1 LKLGAKISIAMVF
14 LALLATL
21 VTAFLAQRAI
31 ITSFDYYVDRNL
43 SYRLER
49 IRANLT
55 EYYVDRGSWEGVQ
68 SVFDNSQP
76 RANGV
81 TLGHGRFGQRS
92 PWAGHGMIGPGSGL
106 MMGPG
111 GGDVLL
117 VDLSGKVIAATNSDY
132 LGKSVPEVS
141 IKQGAPVNINES
153 TVGSLVMVNTHHGE
167 WESEFI
173 NSVNKANLWAAAVA
187 LIIALILGVIISKH
201 LTRPL
206 SMLSGAARRLAGR
219 DLGHRVPVVTR
230 DEIGELAK
238 SFNLMAES
246 LERNERLRRNLIADT
261 AHELRTPLA
270 ILRGNLES
278 LQEGVID
285 ASPEVVISLHDE
297 VMRISRLVNE
307 LQDISLA
314 DAGELRLSRRK
325 ASVEELIEKVAI
337 TFSGEAKYKNVTF
350 SVSVPAGLP
359 TVCVDQ
365 DRIIQV
371 LLNIL
376 GNALRYT
383 QSGGKVILSAG
394 LEGHDVVFSVKDTGI
409 GIAPEDVTNIF
420 ERFYRSEQSRSRSGG
435 GTGLGLAIAKGLV
448 EAHGGRIWAES
459 KVNEGSRFS
468 FTVPILQT
476 EG

>member
-1 LKLGAKISIAMVF
+1 MKLGAKISIAMIF

-21 VTAFLAQRAI
+21 VAAFLTGKAI
-31 ITSFDYYVDRNL
+31 RTSFDYYVDRNL
-43 SYRLER
+43 SYRSER
-49 IRANLT
+49 IQAVLT
-55 EYYVDRGSWEGVQ
+55 EYYSEKGGWEGVQ
-68 SVFDNSQP
+68 AVFDYSQP
-76 RANGV
+76 GAKGM
-81 TLGHGRFGQRS
+81 GPGYGRFGQGAPR
-92 PWAGHGMIGPGSGL
+92 AGHGMVGSGSGL

-111 GGDVLL
+111 GGDILL
-117 VDLSGKVIAATNSDY
+117 VDLNGSVLAASNSEF
-132 LGKSVPEVS
+132 LGKTAPEVS
-141 IKQGAPVNINES
+141 VRQGAPVKVNGS
-153 TVGSLVMVNTHHGE
+153 VVGTLIMVNTHHGE
-167 WESEFI
+167 WESEFF
-173 NSVNKANLWAAAVA
+173 NSVNRATLWAAAVA

-219 DLGHRVPVVTR
+219 DLGHRVPIVTR
-230 DEIGELAK
+230 DEIGDLAK

-278 LQEGVID
+278 LQEGVIE

-314 DAGELRLSRRK
+314 DAGELRLNRRET
-325 ASVEELIEKVAI
+325 SVEELIEKVAI
-337 TFSGEAKYKNVTF
+337 AFSGEAKYKNVAF
-350 SVSVPAGLP
+350 SVNIPAGLP

-383 QSGGKVILSAG
+383 QSGGIVTLSAG

-409 GIAPEDVTNIF
+409 GIVPEDVTNIF

-448 EAHGGRIWAES
+448 EAHGGRVWVES

-468 FTVPILQT
+468 FTVPLLQT
-476 EG
+476 NG